1 MNVLDRGFQV
11 LLGLTPPWRVV
22 RVDIDPVERTARV
35 EVECAENR
43 LGCPVCGAVS
53 RRHDGRRREWR
64 HVDTMLHRTF
74 VSTDL
79 PRVRCAE
86 HRVRQ
91 VRAPWA
97 EPGSR
102 FTVLFESVVITYL
115 GEASFSAVARLLGLS
130 WDEVAGIQ
138 KRAVDRGLSRR
149 RLAPPREIGVDET
162 SFQKRH
168 EYVTVVNDQAGRV
181 LYVADGRDT
190 EALDGF
196 FEALGAEGCARVER
210 VAMDMA
216 PAYMRSVRAHTGA
229 EIVFD
234 KFHVAKMLGDAVN
247 RVRREEHR
255 ELMRAGD
262 DRLLRTRTL
271 WLQNESNMTRSRRAW
286 FRELRDS
293 ELRVARARAMR
304 DLAMKLWGYRSRG
317 WAERRWKQWYDWAIR
332 SRLGPMKKVART
344 IRRHWQGVINA
355 ATSSL
360 TNAPAESLNARI
372 QWIKKMACGYRNRE
386 RFRTAIYFH
395 LGGLDLFPDS
405 SPFHTNS

>member
-1 MNVLDRGFQV
+1 MNTLDRGFEL
-11 LLGLTPPWRVV
+11 LLGLAPPWRVSQ
-22 RVDIDPVERTARV
+22 VDIDRREATVRV
-35 EVECAENR
+35 EVECAGNR
-43 LGCPVCGAVS
+43 LGCPVCGELS
-53 RRHDGRRREWR
+53 PRHDRRRREWR
-64 HVDTMLHRTF
+64 HLDTMQYRT
-74 VSTDL
+74 VL
-79 PRVRCAE
+79 AAEMPRVRCAE
-86 HRVRQ
+86 HGVRQ
-91 VRAPWA
+91 VRAPWS

-102 FTVLFESVVITYL
+102 FTALFEAMVIAWL
-115 GEASFSAVARLLGLS
+115 GEASFSAVARLVGAS

-138 KRAVDRGLSRR
+138 RRAVARGLDRR
-149 RLAPPREIGVDET
+149 QLAAPREIGVDET

-181 LYVADGRDT
+181 LYVADGRDAQ
-190 EALDGF
+190 ALDGF
-196 FEALGAEGCARVER
+196 FETLGAVGCARIER

-216 PAYMRSVRAHTGA
+216 PAYIRSVRAHTEA

-234 KFHVAKMLGDAVN
+234 KFHVAKLLGDAVN

-255 ELMRAGD
+255 ELLRAGD
-262 DRLLRTRTL
+262 ERLLRTRSL
-271 WLQNESNMTRSRRAW
+271 WLQNESNMTRAQRAR

-317 WAERRWKQWYDWAIR
+317 WAERRWQQWYDWAIR
-332 SRLGPMKKVART
+332 SRMEPMKKVART
-344 IRRHWQGVINA
+344 IRRHWEGVINA

-395 LGGLDLFPDS
+395 LGGLDLLPDS
-405 SPFHTNS
+405 CPSHTNS

>member
-1 MNVLDRGFQV
+1 MDRGFQV
-11 LLGLTPPWRVV
+11 LLGLTPPWQVV

-43 LGCPVCGAVS
+43 LPCPVCGAES

-64 HVDTMLHRTF
+64 HVDTMLYRTF
-74 VSTDL
+74 VSSDL

-86 HRVRQ
+86 HGVRQ
-91 VRAPWA
+91 IPAPWA
-97 EPGSR
+97 ESGSR
-102 FTVLFESVVITYL
+102 FTGVFESVVIAL
-115 GEASFSAVARLLGLS
+115 LREASFSAAARLLGLS

-138 KRAVDRGLSRR
+138 KRAVDRGLNRR

-190 EALDGF
+190 AALDGF
-196 FEALGAEGCARVER
+196 FEALGAAGCARIER

-271 WLQNESNMTRSRRAW
+271 WLQNESNMTRARRAQ

-293 ELRVARARAMR
+293 ELRVSRARAMR

-317 WAERRWKQWYDWAIR
+317 WAERRWREWYDWAVR
-332 SRLGPMKKVART
+332 SRLEPMKKVART
-344 IRRHWQGVINA
+344 IRRHWEGVINA

-395 LGGLDLFPDS
+395 LGGLDLLPDS

>member
-1 MNVLDRGFQV
+1 MCLDRGFQV
-11 LLGLTPPWRVV
+11 LLGLTPQWQVV

-35 EVECAENR
+35 EVGCAENR
-43 LGCPVCGAVS
+43 PGCPVCGAVS
-53 RRHDGRRREWR
+53 RRHDRRRREWR
-64 HVDTMLHRTF
+64 QVDTMLRRTF

-86 HRVRQ
+86 HGVRQ

-97 EPGSR
+97 EPGLR
-102 FTVLFESVVITYL
+102 FTVLFESLVIAYL
-115 GEASFSAVARLLGLS
+115 REASFSAVPRLPGLS
-130 WDEVAGIQ
+130 RDEVAGIR

-149 RLAPPREIGVDET
+149 RLTPPREIGVDET

-196 FEALGAEGCARVER
+196 FEALGAVGCARIER

-216 PAYMRSVRAHTGA
+216 PAYLRSVRAHTGA

-234 KFHVAKMLGDAVN
+234 EFQVAKMPGDAVN

-293 ELRVARARAMR
+293 ELRVARQGSGKEW
-304 DLAMKLWGYRSRG
+304 LRSRG
-317 WAERRWKQWYDWAIR
+317 R
-332 SRLGPMKKVART
+332 
-344 IRRHWQGVINA
+344 GVMRGV
-355 ATSSL
+355 T
-360 TNAPAESLNARI
+360 E
-372 QWIKKMACGYRNRE
+372 E
-386 RFRTAIYFH
+386 RFRYREGSPAGRFRGR
-395 LGGLDLFPDS
+395 GGSGPAGFGAMGRLRGGGR
-405 SPFHTNS
+405 

>member
-1 MNVLDRGFQV
+1 MNTLDRGFQV
-11 LLGLTPPWRVV
+11 LLGLTPPWQVV

-43 LGCPVCGAVS
+43 LPCPVCGAES

-64 HVDTMLHRTF
+64 HVDTMLYRTF
-74 VSTDL
+74 VSSEL

-86 HRVRQ
+86 HGVRQ
-91 VRAPWA
+91 VPAPWA

-102 FTVLFESVVITYL
+102 FTGLFESVVIAWL

-138 KRAVDRGLSRR
+138 KRAVDRGLNRR
-149 RLAPPREIGVDET
+149 RLSPPREIGVDET

-190 EALDGF
+190 AALDGF
-196 FEALGAEGCARVER
+196 FEALGAVGCARIER

-271 WLQNESNMTRSRRAW
+271 WLQNESNMTRERRAQ

-293 ELRVARARAMR
+293 ELRVSRARAMR

-317 WAERRWKQWYDWAIR
+317 WAERRWREWYDWAVR
-332 SRLGPMKKVART
+332 SRLEPMKKVART
-344 IRRHWQGVINA
+344 IRRHWTGVINA